1 MKKFLLVVAALVAV
15 FYYCG
20 TDRAK
25 ADKAAV
31 VQAAKTYGSK
41 AADSAGTAL
50 KNVAPKIK

>member
-1 MKKFLLVVAALVAV
+1 MKKFLLLMVALVAI
-15 FYYCG
+15 FLYCG

-31 VQAAKTYGSK
+31 VQAAKTYGSA